1 MKIYNKFIVMLVC
14 VISLYAGFLIISDFN
29 QITEKIYTL
38 KLDYLPIIIV
48 LAPCSWFMLFLRWH
62 FLLKN
67 SNINVPFRES
77 LKINLAGY
85 ALSVTP
91 GKVGELI
98 KAHFMKSNF
107 GIPQKNTIPIIMMEQ
122 FYTLLGLV
130 CVGLFGVWYFEF
142 GFYVFSV
149 IIAML
154 IFLFVVIFSSTLFQ
168 RIVNLSSKIPL
179 LSKYTETMSK
189 SHEIIRQSIKKPI
202 FFKAT
207 LLSMA
212 FWFIESILVYFV
224 ILSFNISHLDLL
236 KVVSIYAVSIILGA
250 ISFLPL
256 GIGVVEGSLAGF
268 FILQKIDVS
277 IALTLVIM
285 IRIFTRWYAVSV
297 GVIALR
303 VIGGFSFK
311 NDDNSKD

>member
-1 MKIYNKFIVMLVC
+1 MKIYNKFIVILVC

-67 SNINVPFRES
+67 SNINVPFREN

-107 GIPQKNTIPIIMMEQ
+107 GIPQKNTIPIVMMEQ

-130 CVGLFGVWYFEF
+130 CIGLLGVWYFEF
-142 GFYVFSV
+142 GFYVLGITISV
-149 IIAML
+149 L
-154 IFLFVVIFSSTLFQ
+154 IFLFTIIFSSTLFQ
-168 RIVNLSSKIPL
+168 KIIKVSSKMPF
-179 LSKYTETMSK
+179 LSKYTETISQ
-189 SHEIIRQSIKKPI
+189 SHEIIRQSIKKTI
-202 FFKAT
+202 FLKAT
-207 LLSMA
+207 LLSMM
-212 FWFIESILVYFV
+212 FWFIESVLVYFV
-224 ILSFNISHLDLL
+224 ILSFGISHLDLL
-236 KVVSIYAVSIILGA
+236 KVTSMYAVSIILGA

-277 IALTLVIM
+277 VALTLVII
-285 IRIFTRWYAVSV
+285 IRIFTRWYAVSI

-303 VIGGFSFK
+303 AIGGFSLK
-311 NDDNSKD
+311 NNNDTKD

>member
-1 MKIYNKFIVMLVC
+1 MKFYNKFIVVLVS
-14 VISLYAGFLIISDFN
+14 VITLYAGFLILSDFN
-29 QITEKIYTL
+29 QITEKIITL
-38 KLDYLPIIIV
+38 KLDYLPIIV
-48 LAPCSWFMLFLRWH
+48 SLAPCSWFMLFLRWH
-62 FLLKN
+62 YLLRN
-67 SNINVPFRES
+67 SNINLPFRES

-107 GIPQKNTIPIIMMEQ
+107 GVPQKNTIPIVMMEQ

-130 CVGLFGVWYFEF
+130 CVGLFGVWYFDF
-142 GFYVFSV
+142 GFYVLG
-149 IIAML
+149 IAIAIL
-154 IFLFVVIFSSTLFQ
+154 IFLFVAIFSSVLSQ
-168 RIVNLSSKIPL
+168 RIIGLSSKIPF
-179 LSKYTETMSK
+179 LSRYTETISK
-189 SHEIIRQSIKKPI
+189 SHEIIRQSIKVPI

-207 LLSMA
+207 ILSMA

-224 ILSFNISHLDLL
+224 ILSFDISHLDLL
-236 KVVSIYAVSIILGA
+236 KVISIYAVSIILGA

-268 FILQKIDVS
+268 FILQNIDVS
-277 IALTLVIM
+277 VALTLVIM

-297 GVIALR
+297 GMIALKA
-303 VIGGFSFK
+303 IGGFSLK
-311 NDDNSKD
+311 NNDDTKD

>member
-1 MKIYNKFIVMLVC
+1 LKFYNKFIVILVS
-14 VISLYAGFLIISDFN
+14 VISLYAGFLIVSDFN
-29 QITEKIYTL
+29 QITTKINTL
-38 KLDYLPIIIV
+38 KFDYLPIIV
-48 LAPCSWFMLFLRWH
+48 LLAPCSWFMLFLRWH
-62 FLLKN
+62 YLLKN
-67 SNINVPFRES
+67 SNINLPFIES

-142 GFYVFSV
+142 GFYVFSA

-168 RIVNLSSKIPL
+168 RIVNLSSKIPF

-285 IRIFTRWYAVSV
+285 IRILTRWYAVSV

-311 NDDNSKD
+311 NNDNSKD